1 MGFSFSKGS
10 RRNTECYEVSINGH
24 TFGISY
30 TTVIAYWG
38 PFGNCRIK
46 NHWSTTTGRH
56 FSDLGAKDLPIVED
70 SVMDAIIEKATSME
84 LKTGKIVQ
92 RYKKPI
98 LTRCINNLALR
109 VLTMPDFAQ
118 V

>member
-1 MGFSFSKGS
+1 MSFSFSKGS
-10 RRNTECYEVSINGH
+10 RRNTECYEVSINEH

-38 PFGNCRIK
+38 PLGNCRLA
-46 NHWSTTTGRH
+46 NTFSNTTGRH

-70 SVMDAIIEKATSME
+70 SVMEAIIEKATARQKSVS
-84 LKTGKIVQ
+84 LR

-98 LTRCINNLALR
+98 LTRFINSLALK
-109 VLTMPDFAQ
+109 TMTLPDL
-118 V
+118 VGV

>member
-1 MGFSFSKGS
+1 MSFSFSKGS
-10 RRNTECYEVSINGH
+10 RRNTECYEVSINEH

-38 PFGNCRIK
+38 PLGNCRIK

-56 FSDLGAKDLPIVED
+56 FADLGAKDLPIVED
-70 SVMDAIIEKATSME
+70 SVMDEIIEKATARQKSTS
-84 LKTGKIVQ
+84 LR
-92 RYKKPI
+92 RYRKPI
-98 LTRCINNLALR
+98 LTRFINSLALK
-109 VLTMPDFAQ
+109 TMTLPDLVQ